1 MSDDGFG
8 RAIATM
14 RAGLALGA
22 VAALL
27 LALAPFSDVVVGDAR
42 AGGGT
47 FTAGVGISVGSAPR
61 SAPR

>member
-27 LALAPFSDVVVGDAR
+27 LALAPFSDVVVGTRGPA
-42 AGGGT
+42 AGPSPP
-47 FTAGVGISVGSAPR
+47 ASASRWGSAPR